1 MFDVVQVDL
10 EMDKPVAECG
20 LAVRELEVEL
30 RVLESCLLDLQDFVD
45 DLLVGQQLVLLIS
58 LALAQIRIKIGDE
71 FPLVP
76 LTSYGLGA
84 CRPSA
89 FGALD
94 IGNRSC

>member
-1 MFDVVQVDL
+1 MRGAG
-10 EMDKPVAECG
+10 PVHGTSARPP
-20 LAVRELEVEL
+20 LPHVTPQRV

-84 CRPSA
+84 CRSSA